1 MSMERPAALLALLL
15 AVSALAA
22 GAGAGPAA
30 AVPDARLA
38 VSDVTVTPGTA
49 TVGAQVVV
57 DATLRNSAGSPSA
70 IEVRRVELRDGDDT
84 LVTATDVGS
93 LSAGDT
99 LAVPLETTFDEP
111 GVRTLTLRVVGEAD
125 DGDRVTVTRPVP
137 VTIEQAPPQ
146 VAVQTGPA
154 AVDSPTRVAVTV
166 GNPTTAPIRD
176 VAVRLADPL
185 GAPNRSV
192 AFVPAFAAGT
202 ETVVNLSTVPDE
214 VGAQMLGVVVAY
226 TDASGVEREV
236 SRDVA
241 VSVAPHEPDL
251 GVEVRQRPA
260 PEDDGGAVAGGL
272 SGLIGGGA
280 AGATGGGEEPESPQ
294 TTYTVEVTNFG
305 SVQASD
311 VVVTPVTGNHTLPRQ
326 RLDGSLG
333 PGESGTVAVDLG
345 GVRSHGTV
353 EFRVD
358 YRAGTRAAS
367 MTYAYDYR
375 PEVAGIELTDVAVS
389 RSGNGSIQVSGN
401 IVNVGRGP
409 AQGVI
414 VEVVREG
421 NVTPTYPARRYF
433 VGELDGSDFAPFDL
447 TARATGAVDDVV
459 VRVIAREDGVESTRT
474 VALPAPPAESDGEN
488 SLPTGLLAT
497 LALGV
502 PLAALVGV
510 GWRRRRGGDEGE
522 GDGEES

>member
-1 MSMERPAALLALLL
+1 MSIERPAAVLALLL

-84 LVTATDVGS
+84 LVTATEVGS

-99 LAVPLETTFDEP
+99 LAVPLETSFDEP
-111 GVRTLTLRVVGEAD
+111 GVQTLTLRVVGEAD
-125 DGDRVTVTRPVP
+125 DGDRVTITRPVP

-192 AFVPAFAAGT
+192 AFVPATAAGT

-251 GVEVRQRPA
+251 GVEVRQRPD
-260 PEDDGGAVAGGL
+260 PEDDGG
-272 SGLIGGGA
+272 LIGSGA

-311 VVVTPVTGNHTLPRQ
+311 IVVTPVTGNHTLPRQ

-345 GVRSHGTV
+345 EVRSHGPV

-389 RSGNGSIQVSGN
+389 RGGNGSIQVSGN

-409 AQGVI
+409 AQGVV
-414 VEVVREG
+414 VEVVRKG

-447 TARATGAVDDVV
+447 TARATGAVDEVS
-459 VRVIAREDGVESTRT
+459 VRIIAREDGVESTRT
-474 VALPAPPAESDGEN
+474 VALPAPPAGSDGGN

-510 GWRRRRGGDEGE
+510 GWRRRRGGHM